1 MMTIWHVK
9 KHKVRMKVGL
19 VILAWIIIE
28 HLQWRKSKICILN
41 KIIARG
47 TTHPKNVLGSIEPP

>member
-1 MMTIWHVK
+1 
-9 KHKVRMKVGL
+9 MKVGL

-28 HLQWRKSKICILN
+28 HLQWRKSKIYILN